1 MAMLEWN
8 DSLSVN
14 VAEIDAQ
21 HKGLVD
27 MINKLY
33 DSMRQEHSAS
43 VLLDIVDDMQNYAV
57 VHFGTEERHMDEKAY
72 PGASAHK
79 AEHAAFVEK
88 VVQVNAGCREG
99 TTALS
104 MDILNFLSG
113 WLVTHINGEDKQ
125 LGAYL
130 NSVEVY

>member
-1 MAMLEWN
+1 MAMLAWN

-27 MINKLY
+27 MVNKLY
-33 DSMRQEHSAS
+33 DSMRQDHAAS
-43 VLLDIVDDMQNYAV
+43 VLLDIVDEMGEYTV
-57 VHFGTEERHMDEKAY
+57 VHFGTEERHMDEKGY
-72 PGASAHK
+72 PDSAAHK

-88 VVQVNAGCREG
+88 VTQVTAECRTG

-113 WLVTHINGEDKQ
+113 WLVTHINGDDKK

-130 NSVEVY
+130 NSVGVH